1 MNIVNVL
8 LLVLLVGVIIFDSIM
23 QNGLR
28 EKLRRA
34 DIEVM
39 HHQAECRRLE
49 GELQTALQRD
59 EARRSHQCLIRDQQI
74 KELKEKQ
81 KETVAYYEEQLRN
94 KEAENQILEEMAKK
108 IWDKVSGK

>member
-39 HHQAECRRLE
+39 RFQAETRRLE
-49 GELQTALQRD
+49 VELQTALQRD
-59 EARRSHQCLIRDQQI
+59 EAKRSHQCLIRDQRI
-74 KELKEKQ
+74 KDL
-81 KETVAYYEEQLRN
+81 
-94 KEAENQILEEMAKK
+94 EAENKAIIAHYEDRLRNQEAEHKILEDMARK

>member
-39 HHQAECRRLE
+39 RFQAENRRLE

-59 EARRSHQCLIRDQQI
+59 EAKRSHQCLIRDQKI
-74 KELKEKQ
+74 KALEEKN
-81 KETVAYYEEQLRN
+81 KALAAYYEEKLRVQ
-94 KEAENQILEEMAKK
+94 EAEHKILEEMASK